1 MISVIL
7 PKNGVEFG
15 LELGLVEVSLLIGVS
30 VRSFART
37 TAHSNLFYT
46 ITHCLGLFS
55 FSKFLQ
61 FEVCRS

>member
-7 PKNGVEFG
+7 PENGVEFG

-30 VRSFART
+30 VRRFAGT

-46 ITHCLGLFS
+46 INHCLGLFS
-55 FSKFLQ
+55 FSKFL
-61 FEVCRS
+61 